1 MDRVEGYTV
10 VSQEVIYT
18 SIPEMPY
25 LWMSWPRWRG
35 FITTRCARSG
45 SWGKYLESLDKADH
59 AALGRAIYRGWSR
72 WVGYRSRKNRNMEP
86 LIATEQAAQG
96 GGKDIA
102 KMGKRV
108 PKARPHTLV
117 EEDLVGVREAVRELD
132 YKVEALDT
140 KIDTVETALTTKID
154 TVAAELTTKIDT
166 VATEL
171 NIKLEGV
178 GKGIGEMK
186 SWVKW
191 GVIVGVGFMTGL
203 LVIIGIVVSKLG

>member
-1 MDRVEGYTV
+1 
-10 VSQEVIYT
+10 
-18 SIPEMPY
+18 
-25 LWMSWPRWRG
+25 
-35 FITTRCARSG
+35 
-45 SWGKYLESLDKADH
+45 
-59 AALGRAIYRGWSR
+59 
-72 WVGYRSRKNRNMEP
+72 MEP

-108 PKARPHTLV
+108 AKARPHTLV
-117 EEDLVGVREAVRELD
+117 EEDLVGVKEAVKELD
-132 YKVEALDT
+132 YKVDALDT

-154 TVAAELTTKIDT
+154 NVETALTTKIDTVETALTTKIDNAVATLTTKIDT
-166 VATEL
+166 VAAVL

-186 SWVKW
+186 SWIKW
-191 GVIVGVGFMTGL
+191 GVIVGVGFMTAL